1 MPLGSPKRKFKRIFL
16 AVDIHGSEITF
27 RKFLG
32 AAKFYDVDAL
42 MMGGDLTA
50 KTITPI
56 VKQKD
61 GTFTTRLA
69 GGVREHLTE
78 AELGPIEEAIAN
90 SGPYPVRLTQEEYDA
105 LRASPKKVEDLFT
118 ELMIDEI
125 DRWTDMAEKHL
136 APLNIPMYWIGGN
149 DDKAEALAKAVSK
162 PHVHYVDEQVVR
174 FDEDHELL
182 GFGWTNPSP
191 WKTPRELEEDE
202 LARRL
207 SPLLNKVEDPAHAIY
222 LMHVPPYETG
232 LDIAPKLDAT
242 KDPPTPVT
250 QGGQQILIPVGS
262 TSVREAIEEHQP
274 LLGLHGHI
282 HETKNATKIKK
293 SVLVDPGSEYTSG
306 TLRGVIINLERDKV
320 LSYQFTSG

>member
-1 MPLGSPKRKFKRIFL
+1 MPSGSSKRKYKRIFL

-56 VKQKD
+56 VRQRD
-61 GTFTTRLA
+61 GTYTTRLS
-69 GGVREHLTE
+69 GQIRENLTE
-78 AELGPIEEAIAN
+78 ADLGPIEHDIAN
-90 SGPYPVRLTQEEYDA
+90 SGPYPVRLTQEDYDA
-105 LRASPKKVEDLFT
+105 LRADPKRVDDLFT
-118 ELMIDEI
+118 QLMVDEI
-125 DRWTDMAEKHL
+125 RRWTEMAEKHL
-136 APLNIPMYWIGGN
+136 AALEIPLYWIGGN
-149 DDKAEALAKAVSK
+149 DDKTEALAHAVST

-191 WKTPRELEEDE
+191 WNTPRELPEDK

-207 SPLLNKVEDPAHAIY
+207 EPLLNRLEDPGHAIY

-242 KDPPTPVT
+242 KDPPRPVT
-250 QGGQQILIPVGS
+250 QGGQQVLIPVGS
-262 TSVREAIEEHQP
+262 TSVRSAIEESQP

-282 HETKNATKIKK
+282 HETKNGTKLKRSI
-293 SVLVDPGSEYTSG
+293 LVDPGSEYTSG
-306 TLRGVIINLERDKV
+306 TLRGVIVNLEPKRV

>member
-1 MPLGSPKRKFKRIFL
+1 MPFGSSKHKFKRIFL
-16 AVDIHGSEITF
+16 AVDIHGSEITY

-32 AAKFYDVDAL
+32 AAKFYNVDAL

-61 GTFTTRLA
+61 GTYSTRLS
-69 GGVREHLTE
+69 GQLRENLTE
-78 AELGPIEEAIAN
+78 KELGPIEQDIAN
-90 SGPYPVRLTQEEYDA
+90 SGPYPVRLTLEEYAD
-105 LRASPKKVEDLFT
+105 LRDHPKKVEDLFT
-118 ELMIDEI
+118 ERMIDEI
-125 DRWTDMAEKHL
+125 HRWTDMAEKHL
-136 APLNIPMYWIGGN
+136 APLDIPLYWIGGN
-149 DDKAEALAKAVSK
+149 DDKAEALAKATST

-202 LARRL
+202 LAKRL
-207 SPLLNKVEDPAHAIY
+207 SPLLNKVEHPEQAIY

-242 KDPPTPVT
+242 KDPPRPVT
-250 QGGQQILIPVGS
+250 QGGQQVLIPVGS
-262 TSVREAIEEHQP
+262 TSVRQAIEEHQP

-306 TLRGVIINLERDKV
+306 TLRGVIINVEPKRV

>member
-1 MPLGSPKRKFKRIFL
+1 MPLGPSKRKFKRIFL

-32 AAKFYDVDAL
+32 AAKFYNADAL

-56 VKQKD
+56 VRQKD
-61 GTFTTRLA
+61 GTYSTRLS
-69 GGVREHLTE
+69 GQTRENLTE
-78 AELGPIEEAIAN
+78 AELGPIEQDIAN
-90 SGPYPVRLTQEEYDA
+90 SGPYPVRLTQEKYDA
-105 LRASPKKVEDLFT
+105 LRADPKRVENLFT

-125 DRWTDMAEKHL
+125 HRWTDMAEKHL
-136 APLNIPMYWIGGN
+136 APLGIPLYWIGGN
-149 DDKAEALAKAVSK
+149 DDKAEALEHAVSK

-191 WKTPRELEEDE
+191 WNTPRELPEDK
-202 LARRL
+202 LAKRL
-207 SPLLNKVEDPAHAIY
+207 EPLLNRLEKPEQALY

-242 KDPPTPVT
+242 KDPPRPVT

-262 TSVREAIEEHQP
+262 TSVRSAILDTQP

-282 HETKNATKIKK
+282 HETKNGTKLKK

-306 TLRGVIINLERDKV
+306 TLRGVLVNLEPKKV

>member
-1 MPLGSPKRKFKRIFL
+1 MPFGSSKRKFKRIFL
-16 AVDIHGSEITF
+16 ATDIHGSEITF

-32 AAKFYDVDAL
+32 AAKFYNVDAL
-42 MMGGDLTA
+42 MMAGDLTA

-61 GTFTTRLA
+61 GPYSTRLA
-69 GGVREHLTE
+69 GQLRENLSETDLDAVE
-78 AELGPIEEAIAN
+78 RDIAN

-105 LRASPKKVEDLFT
+105 LRADPRKVEDLFT
-118 ELMIDEI
+118 ERMIDEI
-125 DRWTDMAEKHL
+125 QRWTAMAEKHL
-136 APLNIPMYWIGGN
+136 APLNMPMYWIGGN
-149 DDKAEALAKAVSK
+149 DDKAEALAKAVST
-162 PHVHYVDEQVVR
+162 PHVRYVDEQVVR

-191 WKTPRELEEDE
+191 WKTPRELEEDA
-202 LARRL
+202 LQKRL
-207 SPLLNKVEDPAHAIY
+207 DPLLSKVEDPVHCIYMMHA
-222 LMHVPPYETG
+222 PPYETG

-262 TSVREAIEEHQP
+262 TTLREAILETQP
-274 LLGLHGHI
+274 VVGLHGHI
-282 HETKNATKIKK
+282 HETKNAAKLKGTTC
-293 SVLVDPGSEYTSG
+293 VDPGSEYSAG
-306 TLRGVIINLERDKV
+306 TLRGVIVNLERDRV